1 MYIPSGHM
9 QECPLL
15 GRPIHKNG
23 QTGVLE
29 LVAQAL
35 VPWRKLCEK
44 ICKTRGEKKNIV
56 KLDRKRWRHWWID
69 TLRSMTPG
77 SRLAMVNSPV
87 PRFLSAI
94 KIPCAFH
101 SVLFFSFYPYCWYLY
116 GWLQSLP
123 EHRQQSTW
131 GMQKK
136 RKEKRKTFNEKFI
149 QIVADPIEWHAFNAL
164 KLGFNQTK
172 APDFVLHES
181 AQ

>member
-1 MYIPSGHM
+1 MPRQSDSRAHKNTRMTCTCPAKSSASGQRHFSLPLACNSMYIPSGHM
-9 QECPLL
+9 QEWPLL

-94 KIPCAFH
+94 KIPCAF
-101 SVLFFSFYPYCWYLY
+101 
-116 GWLQSLP
+116 QSSQYMTFL
-123 EHRQQSTW
+123 
-131 GMQKK
+131 
-136 RKEKRKTFNEKFI
+136 KTATAKGCK
-149 QIVADPIEWHAFNAL
+149 VW
-164 KLGFNQTK
+164 
-172 APDFVLHES
+172 S
-181 AQ
+181 